1 MRRLLF
7 LLAPGLL
14 LTAAG
19 RLHAAGL
26 NVSPVQIA
34 LRPDEAKALLTL
46 RNDGPEPVRYQLQA
60 NAWGEDPSTGMKL
73 APTEDVIFFPTLL
86 SLKPGETHNV
96 RVGVAVPF
104 GAVERTYRIFVEE
117 LPPAEKPSQP
127 RTTVRVLTRVGI
139 PIFVQ
144 PAKVVES
151 QRLTPIA
158 VGAGSASFA
167 LQNRGNVHFRAESVA
182 LEGIDGSGG
191 KLFQR
196 DQQGWYVLA
205 GGEKRYRFD
214 LPRDACAKVRKLRA
228 RVKGDREQVLQEE
241 LETPA
246 GACGG

>member
-1 MRRLLF
+1 VRRLLF

-14 LTAAG
+14 FVGAG

-60 NAWGEDPSTGMKL
+60 NSWGEDSTTGMKL
-73 APTEDVIFFPTLL
+73 APTDDVIFFPTLL

-117 LPPAEKPSQP
+117 LPPAEKASQP
-127 RTTVRVLTRVGI
+127 RTTVRVLTRIGI

-144 PAKVVES
+144 PSKVLES
-151 QRLTPIA
+151 QQLTPIA
-158 VGAGSASFA
+158 VRAGSASFA
-167 LQNRGNVHFRAESVA
+167 LHNRGNVHFRAESVA
-182 LEGIDGSGG
+182 LEGIDSSGG

-205 GGEKRYRFD
+205 GGEKRYEFELPKD
-214 LPRDACAKVRKLRA
+214 LCAKVRKLRA
-228 RVKGDREQVLQEE
+228 RVKGDREQVLQQE

>member
-14 LTAAG
+14 FLGAG
-19 RLHAAGL
+19 RVHAAGL
-26 NVSPVQIA
+26 NVSPVQIS

-46 RNDGPEPVRYQLQA
+46 RNDGPDPVRYQLQA
-60 NAWGEDPSTGMKL
+60 NAWSEDAVSGMKL
-73 APTEDVIFFPTLL
+73 TPTDDVIFFPTLL

-117 LPPAEKPSQP
+117 LPPAEKPAQP
-127 RTTVRVLTRVGI
+127 RTTVRVLTRIGI
-139 PIFVQ
+139 PIFVR
-144 PAKVVES
+144 PSKTVES
-151 QRLTPIA
+151 NQLTPIA
-158 VGAGSASFA
+158 VRAGGASFA
-167 LQNRGNVHFRAESVA
+167 LQNRGNVHLRVESVS
-182 LEGIDGSGG
+182 LEGIDAGGG
-191 KLFQR
+191 KLFER

-205 GGEKRYRFD
+205 GGEKRYQFE
-214 LPRDACAKVRKLRA
+214 LPKDVCAKVRKLRA
-228 RVKGDREQVLQEE
+228 RVKGDREQVLQQE

>member
-1 MRRLLF
+1 VRRLLF

-14 LTAAG
+14 LSAAG

-60 NAWGEDPSTGMKL
+60 NAWGEDPKTGMKL

-127 RTTVRVLTRVGI
+127 RTTVRVLTRIGI

-144 PAKVVES
+144 PSRVLES
-151 QRLTPIA
+151 QRLGPIA
-158 VGAGSASFA
+158 LGAGSASFT

-182 LEGIDGSGG
+182 LEGIDAGGG

-205 GGEKRYRFD
+205 GGEKRYQFD
-214 LPRDACAKVRKLRA
+214 LPTDLCAKVRKLRA
-228 RVKGDREQVLQEE
+228 RVKGDREQVLQQE